1 MHACALQ
8 IGPCSPVL
16 LRIKQKARACECMNG
31 ASEESQPD
39 LTEAQRY
46 ELAARAAEIKFQETG
61 KLPKNISLTPSGS
74 FLVQVCVGGK
84 QKRPRVKTLYEA
96 VRERDRLKA
105 EQQAQ
110 KHALPYEKRKALE
123 EEFDKFCDDSIHS
136 NNEDNN
142 DDYIDYETAYVE
154 ACADGTFCVRVRV
167 LKDEHSDAC
176 DVLGGRHDAQDEA
189 RTQLQKLKLVQR
201 YRSEARKARKAFD
214 ETKTLPENITLNHGS
229 FQVHVKI
236 AGENNRSTF
245 YTLYDA
251 IRKRDMLKFEQ
262 QAIQTNHSDEKKRIF
277 KEEWEKYDE
286 AKDSGIVHVNH
297 DALTFCA
304 CIYKDKG
311 KYPPGPTRQ
320 LIEKARADA
329 KKILNGEEVEKHV
342 KATGPN
348 GEPLPRNVRY
358 DDKTQKYQTTAT
370 VGEARPKW
378 VGSFLTV
385 EEAVKERDCKE
396 KAAYDLISPVES
408 TRCCE
413 PCKIAFVSNKALR
426 CHEQQTHNG
435 GGTRLCADETCN
447 NKAIC
452 HSTFCSQHTEERPF
466 VCEEEG
472 CTKRFKTKSEL
483 NQHMKTHN
491 GELQN
496 PCKGTNHIDGRYC
509 PFKVSGSYKYDG
521 LCQRCFCNA
530 FPNDPR
536 TKKAKMFTHA
546 KERMVRER
554 LEDAFPGYRWTFDRT
569 YATGVLF
576 RPDAKAVTKTVT
588 VIVEIDEF
596 SHKLRECARERE
608 REEIFQKHAPKNN
621 VVFVIRFN
629 PDGYTDPE
637 TLVKV
642 PSCFKFNKAT
652 ALVQVP
658 KTREA
663 DWNRRLDKLCA
674 TVQEIFD
681 HQSTAEPASNY
692 VLEHMENYEKY
703 KHVNM
708 IELFYDTVNERMRK
722 EQEEAKKNAAEDEAR
737 RAQYHANQKRKRE
750 DLEEDSDED
759 LDEDSDEDM

>member
-1 MHACALQ
+1 
-8 IGPCSPVL
+8 
-16 LRIKQKARACECMNG
+16 MNE
-31 ASEESQPD
+31 ASGESQRE

-46 ELAARAAEIKFQETG
+46 ELAARAAQIKFDETG
-61 KLPKNISLTPSGS
+61 KLPKNISLTPYGR
-74 FLVQVCVGGK
+74 FQVRVMIDGK
-84 QKRPRVKTLYEA
+84 LKRSTVKTMYEA
-96 VRERDRLKA
+96 VRERDVLKA
-105 EQQAQ
+105 KQQ
-110 KHALPYEKRKALE
+110 
-123 EEFDKFCDDSIHS
+123 D
-136 NNEDNN
+136 
-142 DDYIDYETAYVE
+142 
-154 ACADGTFCVRVRV
+154 
-167 LKDEHSDAC
+167 
-176 DVLGGRHDAQDEA
+176 
-189 RTQLQKLKLVQR
+189 
-201 YRSEARKARKAFD
+201 
-214 ETKTLPENITLNHGS
+214 
-229 FQVHVKI
+229 
-236 AGENNRSTF
+236 
-245 YTLYDA
+245 
-251 IRKRDMLKFEQ
+251 
-262 QAIQTNHSDEKKRIF
+262 
-277 KEEWEKYDE
+277 
-286 AKDSGIVHVNH
+286 
-297 DALTFCA
+297 
-304 CIYKDKG
+304 
-311 KYPPGPTRQ
+311 
-320 LIEKARADA
+320 ARADA
-329 KKILNGEEVEKHV
+329 KKILDGKEVEKHV

-348 GEPLPRNVRY
+348 GKPLPRNVLY
-358 DDKTQKYQTTAT
+358 YAASQKYQTHAT
-370 VGEARPKW
+370 VGEANKKY
-378 VGSFLTV
+378 VGYFTTV
-385 EEAVKERDCKE
+385 EEAVKERDSE
-396 KAAYDLISPVES
+396 EEAAYDLISPVEA
-408 TRCCE
+408 TRCCKL
-413 PCKIAFVSNKALR
+413 CKIAFLNDRALKR
-426 CHEQQTHNG
+426 HEQQTHNG
-435 GGTRLCADETCN
+435 GGRRFCADETC
-447 NKAIC
+447 KTLAIC
-452 HSTFCSQHTEERPF
+452 DSTFCRQHTVERPF

-472 CTKRFKTKSEL
+472 CGKCFKTKGDLKS
-483 NQHMKTHN
+483 HMKTHN
-491 GELQN
+491 GELQQ

-509 PFKVSGSYKYDG
+509 PLKLNGDTNRYDG

-536 TKKAKMFTHA
+536 TTKANKFTHA

-554 LEDAFPGYRWTFDRT
+554 LENAFPGYRWTFDRT

-608 REEIFQKHAPKNN
+608 REKIFQKHAPKNN

-750 DLEEDSDED
+750 ELEEDSDED
-759 LDEDSDEDM
+759 LNEDSDEETDNDE